1 MEQLNINSYQ
11 MLLNIIE
18 HNRAILANHQA
29 EIVYSRNLLERYGEE
44 IRILETQLKK
54 LETGKPTKKPNRH
67 YTKQNTCKTIPF
79 FQRRFVGSFTSD

>member
-1 MEQLNINSYQ
+1 MEQLNINSHQ
-11 MLLNIIE
+11 MLLNIIA

-29 EIVYSRNLLERYGEE
+29 EIVYIKNLLERYGEE
-44 IRILETQLKK
+44 NRILESQVKK

-79 FQRRFVGSFTSD
+79 FQRRFVGSFTSN